1 MDLRRILP
9 GSILFRRMRI
19 IQFHPSESVPWKQE
33 REREREQASPEG
45 RDVSFKIFLAEEKE
59 IYLEQLRSL
68 ER

>member
-1 MDLRRILP
+1 MEAKR
-9 GSILFRRMRI
+9 G
-19 IQFHPSESVPWKQE
+19 E
-33 REREREQASPEG
+33 RERKREKEQAPPEG